1 MQDPVPANPA
11 PDSAAAA
18 NPLATVLPKVAIVGR
33 PNVGKSSLLNAMAGR
48 RISIVDPTAGVT
60 RDRISAPVAIP
71 AQDDHDPP
79 RYIELIDTGGYGV
92 EDSDNLTA
100 EVEQQI
106 ARGIADADAVLFVT
120 DAQAGPVA
128 LDRTVAEVLRHAKP
142 KHAPLIAIANKVDG
156 PHHEAAGYELASLG
170 FGSPILTSATSKNG
184 LDDLHAA
191 IRDAIDF
198 DALASRSEAA
208 APPNAGILIAVVGKR
223 NAGKSTLINA
233 LADDARL
240 ITSDVAGTTRDSVDV
255 RLEYK
260 DQPFTLIDTA
270 GVRKTKSLAGDI
282 EFYSQHR
289 SLRSVRRADV
299 CLLIVDAAVPVSQ
312 VDHQLVNEIVKHE
325 RPCVIVVNKWDL
337 AEADHTQDEYLEY
350 LDKELKGLRYAPVV
364 FLSAQNAD
372 GIEDALAMAHNLYEQ
387 AGHRVGT
394 GELNQLV
401 EQIMALRGP
410 RAKSGKQ
417 AKIFYAT
424 QIDVHPPTIVFQ
436 VNHADVFDHN
446 YKRFLDNRLRD
457 ALPYSEVP
465 IRMLFRGKEARYA
478 NKD

>member
-1 MQDPVPANPA
+1 MPDPA
-11 PDSAAAA
+11 PTNPDTDTAA

-33 PNVGKSSLLNAMAGR
+33 PNVGKSSLLNALAGR

-60 RDRISAPVAIP
+60 RDRVATNVAIP
-71 AQDDHDPP
+71 AHDEHAPP
-79 RYIELIDTGGYGV
+79 RYIELIDTGGYGIA
-92 EDSDNLTA
+92 DSDNLTA

-120 DAQAGPVA
+120 DAQAGPVP
-128 LDRTVAEVLRHAKP
+128 LDRTVADVLRHAKP
-142 KHAPLIAIANKVDG
+142 KHAPLIPIANKVDG
-156 PHHEAAGYELASLG
+156 PSHEAAGYELATLG
-170 FGSPILTSATSKNG
+170 FGPPILTSATSKNG
-184 LDDLHAA
+184 LDELHAA
-191 IRDAIDF
+191 LRDAIDF
-198 DALASRSEAA
+198 DALASRAEAST
-208 APPNAGILIAVVGKR
+208 PPNPGILIAVVGKR

-233 LADDARL
+233 LLHDDRL
-240 ITSDVAGTTRDSVDV
+240 ITSDVAGTTRDAVDV

-260 DQPFTLIDTA
+260 GQPFTLIDTA

-282 EFYSQHR
+282 EYYSQHR

-299 CLLIVDAAVPVSQ
+299 CLLIIDAAVPVSQ
-312 VDHQLVNEIVKHE
+312 VDHQLVGEIVKHE

-350 LDKELKGLRYAPVV
+350 MDKELKGLSYAPVV
-364 FLSAQNAD
+364 FLSAKNED
-372 GIEDALAMAHNLYEQ
+372 GIEDALAMAENLYEQ

-394 GELNQLV
+394 GELNQVV
-401 EQIMALRGP
+401 EAITRERGP

-436 VNHADVFDHN
+436 VNHEDVFDHN
-446 YKRFLDNRLRD
+446 YQRFLDNRLRD

-465 IRMLFRGKEARYA
+465 IRMLFRGKESRYKNA
-478 NKD
+478 D